1 MSISGTIIACVA
13 IAAWASVRHAR
24 IQNGELKRGQFG
36 GLDMHHLRDR
46 LKGGDWGDKLKN
58 MVPDLTHSP
67 REDELQRE
75 VEELRKR
82 IAVLERITT
91 EANSTDARRS
101 RDIAAEIESLR
112 DR

>member
-24 IQNGELKRGQFG
+24 IQKGELHRGQLG
-36 GLDMHHLRDR
+36 GIDIHNLRDR
-46 LKGGDWGDKLKN
+46 FKGRDWRDKLN
-58 MVPDLTHSP
+58 NIMPDLAPSP
-67 REDELQRE
+67 RENELQHE

-91 EANSTDARRS
+91 EANSTEARRS

-112 DR
+112 DQ